1 MIFEIRMDGFAGCAD
16 FFTLINRGGGER
28 NVVKGAFS

>member
-1 MIFEIRMDGFAGCAD
+1 MDGFAGCAD
-16 FFTLINRGGGER
+16 FFTLINRGGEVR